1 MIPTITLIV
10 MMAGLANLKNM
21 DNKVSSFARCFYWL
35 FYSLT
40 IVPL

>member
-1 MIPTITLIV
+1 
-10 MMAGLANLKNM
+10 M
-21 DNKVSSFARCFYWL
+21 DNKVSSFARYFYWL